1 MKITYYNHAS
11 MCVRSKTGFEIL
23 TDPWIYGPI
32 YGGSMW
38 QFPTCKIDL
47 KNYYKKDALYISHT
61 HPDHFCL
68 NTLKGFSKNIPI
80 YIRKYGKNVPMKKIL
95 NRNGFKNVFE
105 VDHRE
110 KIKISD
116 DFHITLVHDK
126 NTVDSL
132 IICENNKKTFLMQND
147 CFLSD
152 DEYKW
157 INKNFDIDLAGIFFM
172 GIGPMPG
179 AFNFPW
185 SDKERIV
192 AQKKKD
198 NFLRSE
204 KTVKL
209 LNAKKVFPCS
219 NDMIWYRRP
228 DLASLNGALSKD
240 FKKHMDKKQKG
251 KTILIQSKD
260 TYDLQNNK
268 ILIKNTQ
275 DLYND
280 KKEQLKEYYNIY
292 YNKKMLKHKDELN
305 KWENKFK
312 FDSSKF
318 YKLFNKFL
326 RSSVKQNKKLN
337 KIAKDFKVGIRV
349 NYKDKIYLYAF
360 KISNK
365 KFPVLTKSQ
374 NMNDLYKN
382 FHMVIQVK
390 GNLLE
395 MAITGAYT
403 FEDLFN
409 CSYLIDR
416 FNKPFNQSERT
427 FWKIFTEFGWFLIGS
442 KYQSKENELL
452 KHQILTSNL

>member
-32 YGGSMW
+32 YAGSMW

-47 KNYYKKDALYISHT
+47 KRYYKKDALYISHT

-110 KIKISD
+110 KIKIAD

-157 INKNFDIDLAGIFFM
+157 INRNFNIDLAGIFFM

-240 FKKHMDKKQKG
+240 FKKHMDKKYKG
-251 KTILIQSKD
+251 KTLLIQSKD

-268 ILIKNTQ
+268 IQIKNKQ
-275 DLYND
+275 DIYND
-280 KKEQLKEYYNIY
+280 KKDQLKEYYNIY

-305 KWENKFK
+305 KWEDKFK

-318 YKLFNKFL
+318 HKLFNKYL
-326 RSSVKQNKKLN
+326 KSYVSQHDLNRINKNLLWCLIPIAALLFNPIQYTALLWAFGSMDWFIPIFGLIGVVYLLN
-337 KIAKDFKVGIRV
+337 KTRVGAISFIFALS
-349 NYKDKIYLYAF
+349 KINTSWL
-360 KISNK
+360 S
-365 KFPVLTKSQ
+365 
-374 NMNDLYKN
+374 
-382 FHMVIQVK
+382 
-390 GNLLE
+390 
-395 MAITGAYT
+395 
-403 FEDLFN
+403 
-409 CSYLIDR
+409 
-416 FNKPFNQSERT
+416 
-427 FWKIFTEFGWFLIGS
+427 IFTLKLLIS
-442 KYQSKENELL
+442 KFSNEINELN
-452 KHQILTSNL
+452 ISE